1 VDRRAGGAGAELEEV
16 GELILIEGFD
26 DAPEPLD
33 DLVVGVVLSLVIGV
47 GVPVLI
53 VDVGHSVDKHFQLVW
68 FENSQHVHG
77 DDLVES
83 LAEVA
88 DRPLH
93 FLLADGLDAA

>member
-16 GELILIEGFD
+16 GEL
-26 DAPEPLD
+26 
-33 DLVVGVVLSLVIGV
+33 IGV